1 MSSAVA
7 GSTATIHG
15 AVYKWDTFEPLN
27 NTMIEVNSTPT
38 QEMVAKNGKYSIE
51 LVPGN
56 YNITGK
62 YYQNSAL
69 TYAIKDTIKIK
80 NEGDFVLDLLLL
92 PVNSEEFMDSSKVNR
107 FSENLTDDAKIPV
120 IEAAINKINNS
131 NGVDITERSL
141 KSVSEKTPPANVS
154 IWSYLVNNLRTPPTK
169 QSVLYSSIVYYVL
182 IALASF
188 FLLVKGYRIFRKHKR
203 IEKNA
208 SQDGKTGHMI
218 RDFSELVNIP
228 RTSIKVLDKSI
239 GLEKEETEESNEKYQ
254 APGTEL
260 VESELEETPGT
271 ELVESELEE
280 TPALKKELLLSK
292 DLQEVIDVIRGQ
304 NGMITQK
311 NLCSRL
317 KYSEVKVSLMLSNLE
332 KRKRI
337 KKFKRGRENLVVLMD
352 EKH

>member
-56 YNITGK
+56 YNITAK
-62 YYQNSAL
+62 YYQNSTL

-107 FSENLTDDAKIPV
+107 FSENLTDNAKIPV
-120 IEAAINKINNS
+120 IEAAISKINNS

-154 IWSYLVNNLRTPPTK
+154 IWSCLVNNLRTPPTK
-169 QSVLYSSIVYYVL
+169 QSILYSSIVYYLL

-208 SQDGKTGHMI
+208 SHDGKTGHMI

-239 GLEKEETEESNEKYQ
+239 GLEKEETEENNEKYQ
-254 APGTEL
+254 VPGTEL
-260 VESELEETPGT
+260 VESELEETP
-271 ELVESELEE
+271 V
-280 TPALKKELLLSK
+280 LKKELLLSK
-292 DLQEVIDVIRGQ
+292 DLQEVIDVIRGH

-311 NLCSRL
+311 NLCSKL